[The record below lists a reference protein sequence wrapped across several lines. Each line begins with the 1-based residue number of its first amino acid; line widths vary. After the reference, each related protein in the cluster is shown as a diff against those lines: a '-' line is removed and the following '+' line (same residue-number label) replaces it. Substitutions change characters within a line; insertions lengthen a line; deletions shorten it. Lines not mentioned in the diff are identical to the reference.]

1 MLNKGETNMTH
12 NLSQQAND
20 KIDTYLTD
28 WFNAYVNQIVKTYNK
43 IQEKDYFDQSADE
56 KAWCRSHHSYLA
68 TEIIRA
74 RQGKFSTR
82 EFDNYEDYISSLK
95 NRLVAEKKETLI
107 CRITKKGGN
116 IKSVESL
123 ELVANNLE
131 GIFETEKGNVHL
143 RTIWAGGYHIQT
155 LHVRMICTLK

>member
-1 MLNKGETNMTH
+1 MTH

-20 KIDTYLTD
+20 TIDTYLTD
-28 WFNAYVNQIVKTYNK
+28 WFNSYVNQIVITFYTLK
-43 IQEKDYFDQSADE
+43 EKSYFDQDANE
-56 KAWCRSHHSYLA
+56 KAWCRSHHYYLA
-68 TEIIRA
+68 VEIIRA
-74 RQGKFSTR
+74 RQGKFSTK

-95 NRLVAEKKETLI
+95 NRLVAEKKENLI
-107 CRITKKGGN
+107 YRINKKGGN

-155 LHVRMICTLK
+155 LHIRMICTLK